1 MVSSNHSFWCSGPA
15 SRTPHRRMWENN
27 SSRACSNRV
36 GVDILRGS
44 ERFLVMRGVL
54 LSLLGLGAWARGGA
68 VARPPMIWRRNVI
81 SGVRARKGPTT
92 ERLGDIIINEAPG

>member
-1 MVSSNHSFWCSGPA
+1 
-15 SRTPHRRMWENN
+15 
-27 SSRACSNRV
+27 
-36 GVDILRGS
+36 
-44 ERFLVMRGVL
+44 MRGVL

-92 ERLGDIIINEAPG
+92 EGPGDIIINEAPG